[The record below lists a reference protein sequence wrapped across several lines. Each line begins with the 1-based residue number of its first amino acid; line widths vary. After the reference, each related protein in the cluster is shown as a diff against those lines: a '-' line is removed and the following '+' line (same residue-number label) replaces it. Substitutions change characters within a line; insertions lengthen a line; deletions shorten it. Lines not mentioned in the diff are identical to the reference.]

1 MIVRV
6 RCFTGM
12 RRFAPDGRS
21 DFDIELDAGASVAH
35 LLDRL
40 GVPVGTDVIA
50 AVNGRRANR
59 EAALHNGDA
68 VVLFTPM
75 EGG

>member
-12 RRFAPDGRS
+12 RRYAPEGQSEFTQTLEAGARVALLLAQLN
-21 DFDIELDAGASVAH
+21 IPADAGV
-35 LLDRL
+35 L
-40 GVPVGTDVIA
+40 I
-50 AVNGRRANR
+50 AVNGARADNDNV
-59 EAALHNGDA
+59 LQDGDTI
-68 VVLFTPM
+68 VLFTPM

>member
-6 RCFTGM
+6 KCFTGM
-12 RRFAPDGRS
+12 RRFAPDGRI
-21 DFDIELDAGASVAH
+21 DFDIELDAGAQVAH
-35 LLDRL
+35 LLERL
-40 GVPVGTDVIA
+40 GVPVATDVIA
-50 AVNGRRANR
+50 AVNGRRAERDALLR
-59 EAALHNGDA
+59 EGDA